1 MTTPVLT
8 AATAMDAAITS
19 FNAAVANYI
28 GACATANATYRGA
41 NPLQTDG
48 KHTLS
53 APEQHLRG
61 ALAANG
67 LTATVLGIPQP
78 GPSLTLAVIHAND

>member
-1 MTTPVLT
+1 MTPVLT

-19 FNAAVANYI
+19 FNTAVLNYVNACAVANS
-28 GACATANATYRGA
+28 TYRGA
-41 NPLQTDG
+41 NPLATDG
-48 KHTLS
+48 KHTLA

-67 LTATVLGIPQP
+67 LTASVLGIPQP
-78 GPSLTLAVIHAND
+78 GPSVTLAVVHAAD